1 MKSKKAIALL
11 AALML
16 SVTMLTSCSDDDDKL
31 SSTTT
36 TTTTTTEAQTEED
49 TTEEE
54 TTEADTTEEE
64 TTEEETEANASS
76 GDIDA
81 VDGSSSTEENPIA
94 LGEWCNVALYSAVD
108 QAYHNVQIRITKV
121 TTTTED
127 PDYIQDCI
135 DTNNKYA
142 SEYYQFTVDDLDLP
156 SDCELCVFE
165 YEMNIPSDFPV
176 AEYGLSL
183 PTVLISVSNI
193 SGGGIPNAE
202 GTATYIGLSTTYS
215 LETGEEI
222 EYEVGNTYQFK
233 KYFAMVQG
241 YEDYVFETYN
251 YPDGTTDTSDAE
263 FIYAYFASR

>member
-1 MKSKKAIALL
+1 MKSKKTIALI

-16 SVTMLTSCSDDDDKL
+16 SVTMLASCSDDDDKL
-31 SSTTT
+31 SSATT

-54 TTEADTTEEE
+54 ATEVETTEEE
-64 TTEEETEANASS
+64 TTEEEVEANASS

-81 VDGSSSTEENPIA
+81 VDGASSTAENPIA
-94 LGEWCNVALYSAVD
+94 LGEWCNVALYSPVD
-108 QAYHNVQIRITKV
+108 KAYHNVQIRINKV

-142 SEYYQFTVDDLDLP
+142 SEYYQFTVDDLELP

-165 YEMNIPSDFPV
+165 YEMNIPSDFPT
-176 AEYGLSL
+176 ADYGLTL
-183 PTVLISVSNI
+183 PTVTLSIENI
-193 SGGGIPNAE
+193 DGGGIPNAE